1 MKEIDIKPPFDF
13 YNLETGELKK
23 VNSQI
28 MERAKGFKLKI
39 GDPIFIS
46 DDGEELLFYDYLEFC
61 DRNNQIVVAS
71 QQFIRDKKLKQI
83 GL

>member
-13 YNLETGELKK
+13 YNLKTGELKK

-39 GDPIFIS
+39 F
-46 DDGEELLFYDYLEFC
+46 FK
-61 DRNNQIVVAS
+61 R
-71 QQFIRDKKLKQI
+71 
-83 GL
+83 